1 MTCEHLCRV
10 FVVKLVTCLSV
21 NVGLAFC
28 YLKLFFSKTFN
39 LFVEVLGVV
48 KLIHPLLLHLFRD
61 EEVHME
67 DVQSVCKGKEEVS
80 GVESR

>member
-1 MTCEHLCRV
+1 
-10 FVVKLVTCLSV
+10 
-21 NVGLAFC
+21 
-28 YLKLFFSKTFN
+28 
-39 LFVEVLGVV
+39 VEVLGVV